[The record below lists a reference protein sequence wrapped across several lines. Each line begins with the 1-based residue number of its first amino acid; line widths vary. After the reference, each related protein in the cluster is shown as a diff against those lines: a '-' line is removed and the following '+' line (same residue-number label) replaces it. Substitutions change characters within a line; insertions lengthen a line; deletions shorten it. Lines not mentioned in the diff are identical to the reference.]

1 MLCSVWVIHNQSGA
15 DQRFVSKTDMHVTFH
30 TRRVVSQVHQ
40 VQDFDVV
47 VAAWSRPGLTHK

>member
-1 MLCSVWVIHNQSGA
+1 MIHNQSGA

-30 TRRVVSQVHQ
+30 TRRAVSQ

-47 VAAWSRPGLTHK
+47 VGAWSRPGLTHK